1 MKDSEVAN
9 ATSYLSNWEEK
20 NEDELK
26 KELIFILKQQDIDY
40 TPSDENDDTFYR
52 LWFSLNTDLTSSF
65 GFNSIRKLDD
75 RYSTGEK
82 VLNVF
87 SLIFRDLLDE
97 QAKQNPEKA
106 IKMLGTICF
115 DSKYQIPF
123 FKRISLYVICEN
135 WETTK
140 TLFWELVKDNDTLH
154 IFSYYKYQ
162 KELFDNCNMK

>member
-87 SLIFRDLLDE
+87 SLIFRYLLDE

-106 IKMLGTICF
+106 IKMLGTISVSYTHLDVYKRQEKEYAIF
-115 DSKYQIPF
+115 AVKLSK
-123 FKRISLYVICEN
+123 S
-135 WETTK
+135 
-140 TLFWELVKDNDTLH
+140 TL
-154 IFSYYKYQ
+154 
-162 KELFDNCNMK
+162 